1 MASFFLLEV
10 GRPVS
15 FRTHGAEIT
24 AHENTRRGDGL
35 NVLSPT
41 DSQRERM
48 AVQCRGSN
56 Q

>member
-1 MASFFLLEV
+1 MASFFLPEV

-24 AHENTRRGDGL
+24 AHGNTRRGDGL
-35 NVLSPT
+35 NARAVS

-48 AVQCRGSN
+48 AVQWRST
-56 Q
+56 